1 MADSVRA
8 VLVDHDIEG
17 QARLIW
23 RELSAGG
30 WDKLL
35 SIDLFTLEDVGLP
48 QNTDDRTVWRF
59 CQQYQMLLLTNNRNM
74 DDDNS
79 LERTLREENRLDSL
93 PVLTIGNRDRLTN
106 RSYVTQCAD
115 NIVEIIMDIKNHVGR
130 ERIFIPEQPR

>member
-1 MADSVRA
+1 M
-8 VLVDHDIEG
+8 
-17 QARLIW
+17 IW